1 MLTQNLSDGEGCP
14 MKKIK
19 QILCIICVLGLL
31 TGCGGKQN
39 KTEKKTYRQELSEE
53 EMSNGH
59 ASFDI
64 DDKFK
69 VDADLTKPEVY
80 KDGMK
85 SYYMNQYKEK
95 IKGTSKK
102 FTDNPTVFNRT
113 QKEME
118 KTLNKLIPGKLSW
131 KRINRKYKNDPYI
144 EGAYKSDDGDK
155 YKMRIVWD
163 TYDDVTGNSDTYF
176 CPSFYMRSEK
186 SDKEHIAAL
195 KIGMDEDIDGIKTD
209 YTDKIEK
216 NVGAYKKAVEELIG
230 RKINDEYRM
239 YSLNAKSAKIIN
251 DVRSIGLKYNGK
263 QYDLLAF
270 YKDVDNLKFSDID
283 PGYQV
288 KADEKPDKW
297 AKTTSAGNDKL
308 SSMWETPVYL
318 VFCEG
323 KLEYIEA
330 DSFRETDRIY
340 KNTQKIITPN
350 KPLKEVIKFYEKK
363 LLVDEVE
370 IKSIELQYAA
380 YYASDSSKTVK
391 PVITPVWLVGV
402 YDNEESIERIAYF
415 CYDGYTGE
423 CYGNEIISW

>member
-1 MLTQNLSDGEGCP
+1 
-14 MKKIK
+14 MKKFK
-19 QILCIICVLGLL
+19 QILCIICVLSLL

-186 SDKEHIAAL
+186 SDKEHITAL
-195 KIGMDEDIDGIKTD
+195 KVGKDEDIDGIKTD

-270 YKDVDNLKFSDID
+270 YKDVDNLKFLDID

-318 VFCEG
+318 VFCG
-323 KLEYIEA
+323 RKLEYIEA

-340 KNTQKIITPN
+340 KNTQKIIPPN

-363 LLVDEVE
+363 LLVEEVK
-370 IKSIELQYAA
+370 IKSIELQYVA

-391 PVITPVWLVGV
+391 PIITPAWVVGV
-402 YDNEESIERIAYF
+402 YDNDESIERIAYF

>member
-1 MLTQNLSDGEGCP
+1 

-64 DDKFK
+64 DEKFK
-69 VDADLTKPEVY
+69 VDANVTKSEVY

-118 KTLNKLIPGKLSW
+118 KTLNRLIPGKLSW
-131 KRINRKYKNDPYI
+131 KKINRKYKNEPFID
-144 EGAYKSDDGDK
+144 GTYKSDNGDK
-155 YKMRIVWD
+155 YKMHILWD

-176 CPSFYMRSEK
+176 CPSFYMLGEK
-186 SDKEHIAAL
+186 SDKEHISAVISGLQA
-195 KIGMDEDIDGIKTD
+195 DIDDIKTD
-209 YTDKIEK
+209 YTNMIEK
-216 NVGAYKKAVEELIG
+216 NVGTYKKAVEELIG

-239 YSLNAKSAKIIN
+239 CSLNAKSAKIIN
-251 DVRSIGLKYNGK
+251 DTQSIELKYNGK

-318 VFCEG
+318 VFCKG

-330 DSFRETDRIY
+330 DSFRETGSVY
-340 KNTQKIITPN
+340 KNTQKIISPN

-363 LLVDEVE
+363 LLVEEVK
-370 IKSIELQYAA
+370 IKSIELKYIA

-391 PVITPVWLVGV
+391 PIITPAWVVGV
-402 YDNEESIERIAYF
+402 YDNDESIEKIAYF

>member
-1 MLTQNLSDGEGCP
+1 
-14 MKKIK
+14 MKKFK
-19 QILCIICVLGLL
+19 QILCIVCVLSLL

-64 DDKFK
+64 DEKFK
-69 VDADLTKPEVY
+69 VDANVTKSEVY

-118 KTLNKLIPGKLSW
+118 KTLNRLIPGKLSW
-131 KRINRKYKNDPYI
+131 KKINRNYKNEPVI
-144 EGAYKSDDGDK
+144 EGTYKSDDGDK
-155 YKMRIVWD
+155 YKMHIVWD
-163 TYDDVTGNSDTYF
+163 TYNNVTGNSDTYF
-176 CPSFYMRSEK
+176 CPSFYMLGEK

-216 NVGAYKKAVEELIG
+216 NVGTYKKAVEKLIG

-297 AKTTSAGNDKL
+297 AKTTSADNDKL

-318 VFCEG
+318 VFCKG

-330 DSFRETDRIY
+330 DSFRETGSVY
-340 KNTQKIITPN
+340 KNEQKIISPN
-350 KPLKEVIKFYEKK
+350 KALKEVIKFYEKK
-363 LLVDEVE
+363 LLVDEVK
-370 IKSIELQYAA
+370 IKSIELKYIA

>member
-1 MLTQNLSDGEGCP
+1 
-14 MKKIK
+14 MKKFK

-64 DDKFK
+64 DEKFK
-69 VDADLTKPEVY
+69 VDANVTKSEVY

-118 KTLNKLIPGKLSW
+118 KTLNKLILGKLSW

-216 NVGAYKKAVEELIG
+216 NVGTYKKAVEKLIG

-297 AKTTSAGNDKL
+297 AKTTSADNDKL

-318 VFCEG
+318 VFCKG

-330 DSFRETDRIY
+330 DSFRETGSVY
-340 KNTQKIITPN
+340 KNTQKIISPN

-363 LLVDEVE
+363 LLVEEVK
-370 IKSIELQYAA
+370 IKSIELKYIA

-391 PVITPVWLVGV
+391 PIITPAWVVGV
-402 YDNEESIERIAYF
+402 YDNDESIEKIAYF

>member
-1 MLTQNLSDGEGCP
+1 
-14 MKKIK
+14 MKKFK
-19 QILCIICVLGLL
+19 QILCIVCVLSLL

-64 DDKFK
+64 DEKFK
-69 VDADLTKPEVY
+69 VDANVTKSEVY

-118 KTLNKLIPGKLSW
+118 KTLNRLIPGKLSW
-131 KRINRKYKNDPYI
+131 KKINRNYKNEPVI
-144 EGAYKSDDGDK
+144 EGTYKSDDGDK

-216 NVGAYKKAVEELIG
+216 NVGTYKKAVEKLIG

-297 AKTTSAGNDKL
+297 AKTTSADNDKL

-318 VFCEG
+318 VFCKG

-330 DSFRETDRIY
+330 DSFRETGSVY
-340 KNTQKIITPN
+340 KNTQKIISPN

-363 LLVDEVE
+363 LLVEEVK
-370 IKSIELQYAA
+370 IKSIELKYIA

-391 PVITPVWLVGV
+391 PIITPAWVVGV
-402 YDNEESIERIAYF
+402 YDNDESIEKIAYF

>member
-1 MLTQNLSDGEGCP
+1 
-14 MKKIK
+14 MKKFK
-19 QILCIICVLGLL
+19 QILCIVCVLSLL

-64 DDKFK
+64 DEKFK
-69 VDADLTKPEVY
+69 VDANVTKSEVY

-318 VFCEG
+318 VFCKG

-330 DSFRETDRIY
+330 DSFRETGQRYI
-340 KNTQKIITPN
+340 KIHRRLLSPN

-363 LLVDEVE
+363 LLVEEVK

-391 PVITPVWLVGV
+391 PVITPAWVVGV
-402 YDNEESIERIAYF
+402 YDNDESIEKNCIFLLRWIYR
-415 CYDGYTGE
+415 GVL
-423 CYGNEIISW
+423 WK

>member
-1 MLTQNLSDGEGCP
+1 
-14 MKKIK
+14 MKKFK
-19 QILCIICVLGLL
+19 QILCIICVLSLL

-186 SDKEHIAAL
+186 SDKEHITAL
-195 KIGMDEDIDGIKTD
+195 KVGKDEDIDGIKTD

-270 YKDVDNLKFSDID
+270 YKDVDNLKFLDID
-283 PGYQV
+283 SGYQV

-340 KNTQKIITPN
+340 KNTQKIIPPN

-363 LLVDEVE
+363 LLVEEVK
-370 IKSIELQYAA
+370 IKSIELQYVA

-391 PVITPVWLVGV
+391 PIITPAWVVGV
-402 YDNEESIERIAYF
+402 YDNDESIERIAYF

>member
-1 MLTQNLSDGEGCP
+1 
-14 MKKIK
+14 MKKA
-19 QILCIICVLGLL
+19 LMVLLPFVFCLSLL

-64 DDKFK
+64 DEKFK
-69 VDADLTKPEVY
+69 VDANVTKSEVY

-186 SDKEHIAAL
+186 SDKEHITAL
-195 KIGMDEDIDGIKTD
+195 KVGKDEDIDGIKTD

-270 YKDVDNLKFSDID
+270 YKDVDNLKFLDID

-340 KNTQKIITPN
+340 KNTQKIIPPN

-363 LLVDEVE
+363 LLVEEVK
-370 IKSIELQYAA
+370 IKSIELQYVA

-391 PVITPVWLVGV
+391 PIITPAWVVGV
-402 YDNEESIERIAYF
+402 YDNDESIERIAYF

>member
-1 MLTQNLSDGEGCP
+1 
-14 MKKIK
+14 MKKFK

-69 VDADLTKPEVY
+69 VDANVTKPEVY
-80 KDGMK
+80 RDGMK

-118 KTLNKLIPGKLSW
+118 KTLNRLIPGKLSW
-131 KRINRKYKNDPYI
+131 KKINRNYKNEPFID
-144 EGAYKSDDGDK
+144 GTYKSDNGDK
-155 YKMRIVWD
+155 YKMHILWD

-176 CPSFYMRSEK
+176 CSSFYMRGEK
-186 SDKEHIAAL
+186 SDKEHISAVISGLQA
-195 KIGMDEDIDGIKTD
+195 DIDDIKTD

-216 NVGAYKKAVEELIG
+216 NVGTYKKAVEELIG
-230 RKINDEYRM
+230 RKINDKYRM
-239 YSLNAKSAKIIN
+239 CSLNAKSAKIIN
-251 DVRSIGLKYNGK
+251 DTQNINLKYNGK

-297 AKTTSAGNDKL
+297 AKTTSAGNDHL
-308 SSMWETPVYL
+308 SSMYDTSVYL

-323 KLEYIEA
+323 ELEYIEA
-330 DSFRETDRIY
+330 DSFRETGRIY
-340 KNTQKIITPN
+340 KNTQKIISPN

-363 LLVDEVE
+363 LLVEEVK
-370 IKSIELQYAA
+370 IKSIELQYVA
-380 YYASDSSKTVK
+380 YYASDSSKIVK
-391 PVITPVWLVGV
+391 PIITPAWVVGV
-402 YDNEESIERIAYF
+402 YDNDESIERIAYF

>member
-1 MLTQNLSDGEGCP
+1 MVDEDLLTQNLSDGEGCP

-216 NVGAYKKAVEELIG
+216 NVGTYKKAVEKLIG

-318 VFCEG
+318 VFCKG

-330 DSFRETDRIY
+330 DSFRETGSVY
-340 KNTQKIITPN
+340 KNTQKIISPN

-363 LLVDEVE
+363 LLV
-370 IKSIELQYAA
+370 
-380 YYASDSSKTVK
+380 
-391 PVITPVWLVGV
+391 
-402 YDNEESIERIAYF
+402 
-415 CYDGYTGE
+415 
-423 CYGNEIISW
+423 

>member
-1 MLTQNLSDGEGCP
+1 

-19 QILCIICVLGLL
+19 QILCIICVLSLL

-64 DDKFK
+64 DEKFK

-318 VFCEG
+318 VFCKG

-330 DSFRETDRIY
+330 DSFRETGSVY
-340 KNTQKIITPN
+340 KNTQKIISPN

-363 LLVDEVE
+363 LLVEEVK
-370 IKSIELQYAA
+370 IKSIELKYIA

-391 PVITPVWLVGV
+391 PIITPAWVVGV
-402 YDNEESIERIAYF
+402 YDNDESIEKIAYF

>member
-1 MLTQNLSDGEGCP
+1 
-14 MKKIK
+14 MKKFK
-19 QILCIICVLGLL
+19 QILCIICVLSLL

-118 KTLNKLIPGKLSW
+118 KTLNRLIPGKLSW
-131 KRINRKYKNDPYI
+131 KKINRKYKNEPFID
-144 EGAYKSDDGDK
+144 GTYKSDNGDK
-155 YKMRIVWD
+155 YKMHILWD

-176 CPSFYMRSEK
+176 CPSFYMRGEK
-186 SDKEHIAAL
+186 SDKEHISAVISGLQA
-195 KIGMDEDIDGIKTD
+195 DIDDIKTD
-209 YTDKIEK
+209 YTNMIEK
-216 NVGAYKKAVEELIG
+216 NVGTYKKAVEELIG

-239 YSLNAKSAKIIN
+239 CSLNAKSAKIIN
-251 DVRSIGLKYNGK
+251 DTQSIELKYNGK

-318 VFCEG
+318 VFCKG

-330 DSFRETDRIY
+330 DSFRETGSVY
-340 KNTQKIITPN
+340 KNTQKIISPN

-363 LLVDEVE
+363 LLVEEVK
-370 IKSIELQYAA
+370 IKSIELKYIA

-391 PVITPVWLVGV
+391 PIITPAWVVGV
-402 YDNEESIERIAYF
+402 YDNDESIEKIAYF

>member
-1 MLTQNLSDGEGCP
+1 

-195 KIGMDEDIDGIKTD
+195 KIGIDEDIDGIKTD

-216 NVGAYKKAVEELIG
+216 NVGTYKKAVEKLIG

-323 KLEYIEA
+323 KLEHIEA
-330 DSFRETDRIY
+330 DSFRETGSVY
-340 KNTQKIITPN
+340 KNTQKIISPN

-363 LLVDEVE
+363 LLVEEVK
-370 IKSIELQYAA
+370 IKSIELKYIA

-391 PVITPVWLVGV
+391 PIITPAWVVGV
-402 YDNEESIERIAYF
+402 YDNDESIEKIAYF

>member
-1 MLTQNLSDGEGCP
+1 
-14 MKKIK
+14 
-19 QILCIICVLGLL
+19 
-31 TGCGGKQN
+31 
-39 KTEKKTYRQELSEE
+39 
-53 EMSNGH
+53 
-59 ASFDI
+59 
-64 DDKFK
+64 
-69 VDADLTKPEVY
+69 
-80 KDGMK
+80 
-85 SYYMNQYKEK
+85 
-95 IKGTSKK
+95 
-102 FTDNPTVFNRT
+102 
-113 QKEME
+113 ME
-118 KTLNKLIPGKLSW
+118 KTLNRLIPGKLSW

-216 NVGAYKKAVEELIG
+216 NVGTYKKAVEKLIG

-297 AKTTSAGNDKL
+297 AKTTSADNDKL

-318 VFCEG
+318 VFCKG

-330 DSFRETDRIY
+330 DSFRETGSVY
-340 KNTQKIITPN
+340 KNTQKIISPN

-363 LLVDEVE
+363 LLVEEVK
-370 IKSIELQYAA
+370 IKSIELKYIA

-391 PVITPVWLVGV
+391 PIITPAWVVGV
-402 YDNEESIERIAYF
+402 YDNDESIEKIAYF

>member
-1 MLTQNLSDGEGCP
+1 
-14 MKKIK
+14 MKKFK
-19 QILCIICVLGLL
+19 QILCIVCVLSLL

-64 DDKFK
+64 DEKFK
-69 VDADLTKPEVY
+69 VDANVTKSEVY

-186 SDKEHIAAL
+186 SDKEHITAL
-195 KIGMDEDIDGIKTD
+195 KVGKDEDIDGIKTD

-270 YKDVDNLKFSDID
+270 YKDVDNLKFLDID

-340 KNTQKIITPN
+340 KNTQKIIPPN

-363 LLVDEVE
+363 LLVDEVK

-423 CYGNEIISW
+423 CYGNEIIPW

>member
-64 DDKFK
+64 DEKFK
-69 VDADLTKPEVY
+69 VDANVTKSEVY

-118 KTLNKLIPGKLSW
+118 KTLNKLILGKLSW

-186 SDKEHIAAL
+186 SDKEHITAL
-195 KIGMDEDIDGIKTD
+195 KVGKDEDIDGIKTD

-340 KNTQKIITPN
+340 KNTQKIIPPN

-363 LLVDEVE
+363 LLVEEVK
-370 IKSIELQYAA
+370 IKSIELQYVA

-391 PVITPVWLVGV
+391 PIITPAWVVGV
-402 YDNEESIERIAYF
+402 YDNDESIEKIAYF

>member
-1 MLTQNLSDGEGCP
+1 
-14 MKKIK
+14 MKKFK

-64 DDKFK
+64 DEKFK
-69 VDADLTKPEVY
+69 VDANVTKSEVY

-216 NVGAYKKAVEELIG
+216 NVGTYKKAVEKLIG

-297 AKTTSAGNDKL
+297 AKTTSADNDKL

-318 VFCEG
+318 VFCKG

-330 DSFRETDRIY
+330 DSFRETGSVY
-340 KNTQKIITPN
+340 KNTQKIISPN

-363 LLVDEVE
+363 LLVEEVK
-370 IKSIELQYAA
+370 IKSIELKYIA

-391 PVITPVWLVGV
+391 PIITPAWVVGV
-402 YDNEESIERIAYF
+402 YDNDESIEKIAYF

>member
-1 MLTQNLSDGEGCP
+1 
-14 MKKIK
+14 MKKFK
-19 QILCIICVLGLL
+19 QILCIVCVLSLL

-216 NVGAYKKAVEELIG
+216 NVGTYKKAVEKLIG

-318 VFCEG
+318 VFCKG

-330 DSFRETDRIY
+330 DSFRETGSVY
-340 KNTQKIITPN
+340 KNTQKIISPN

-363 LLVDEVE
+363 LLVEEVK
-370 IKSIELQYAA
+370 IKSIELKYIA

-391 PVITPVWLVGV
+391 PIITPAWVVGV
-402 YDNEESIERIAYF
+402 YDNDESIEKIAYF
-415 CYDGYTGE
+415 CYDG
-423 CYGNEIISW
+423 

>member
-1 MLTQNLSDGEGCP
+1 
-14 MKKIK
+14 MKKFK
-19 QILCIICVLGLL
+19 QILCIICVLSLL

-186 SDKEHIAAL
+186 SDKEHITAL
-195 KIGMDEDIDGIKTD
+195 KVGKDEDIDGIKTD

-270 YKDVDNLKFSDID
+270 YKDVDNLKFLDID
-283 PGYQV
+283 PSYQV

-340 KNTQKIITPN
+340 KNTQKIIPPN

-363 LLVDEVE
+363 LLVEEVK
-370 IKSIELQYAA
+370 IKSIELQYVA

-391 PVITPVWLVGV
+391 PIITPAWVVGV
-402 YDNEESIERIAYF
+402 YDNDESIERIAYF

>member
-1 MLTQNLSDGEGCP
+1 
-14 MKKIK
+14 MKKFK

-64 DDKFK
+64 DEKFK
-69 VDADLTKPEVY
+69 VDANVTKSEVY

-118 KTLNKLIPGKLSW
+118 KTLNRLIPGKLSW
-131 KRINRKYKNDPYI
+131 KKINRNYKNEPVI
-144 EGAYKSDDGDK
+144 EGTYKSDDGDK
-155 YKMRIVWD
+155 YKMHIVWD
-163 TYDDVTGNSDTYF
+163 TYNNVTGNSDTYF
-176 CPSFYMRSEK
+176 CPSFYMLGEK
-186 SDKEHIAAL
+186 SDKEHISAVISGLQA
-195 KIGMDEDIDGIKTD
+195 DIDDIKTD
-209 YTDKIEK
+209 YTNMIEK
-216 NVGAYKKAVEELIG
+216 NVGTYKKAVEELIG
-230 RKINDEYRM
+230 RKINDEYSM
-239 YSLNAKSAKIIN
+239 CSLNAKSAKIIN
-251 DVRSIGLKYNGK
+251 DTQSIELKYNGK

-288 KADEKPDKW
+288 KAYENPDKW
-297 AKTTSAGNDKL
+297 AMTTSADNDKL

-318 VFCEG
+318 VFCKG

-330 DSFRETDRIY
+330 DSFRETGSVY
-340 KNTQKIITPN
+340 KNTQKIISPN

-363 LLVDEVE
+363 LLVEEVK
-370 IKSIELQYAA
+370 IKSIELKYIA

-391 PVITPVWLVGV
+391 PIITPAWVVGV
-402 YDNEESIERIAYF
+402 YDNDESIEKIAYF

>member
-1 MLTQNLSDGEGCP
+1 
-14 MKKIK
+14 MKKFK

-64 DDKFK
+64 DEKFK
-69 VDADLTKPEVY
+69 VDANVTKSEVY

-118 KTLNKLIPGKLSW
+118 KTLNRLIPGKLSW
-131 KRINRKYKNDPYI
+131 KKINRNYKNEPFID
-144 EGAYKSDDGDK
+144 GTYKSDNGDK
-155 YKMRIVWD
+155 YKMHILWD

-176 CPSFYMRSEK
+176 CSSFYMRGEK
-186 SDKEHIAAL
+186 SDKEHISAVISGLQA
-195 KIGMDEDIDGIKTD
+195 DIDDIKTD

-216 NVGAYKKAVEELIG
+216 NVGTYKKAVEELIG
-230 RKINDEYRM
+230 RKINDKYRM
-239 YSLNAKSAKIIN
+239 CSLNAKSAKIIN
-251 DVRSIGLKYNGK
+251 DTQNINLKYNGK

-297 AKTTSAGNDKL
+297 AKTTSAGNDHL
-308 SSMWETPVYL
+308 SSMYDTSVYL

-323 KLEYIEA
+323 ELEYIEA
-330 DSFRETDRIY
+330 DSFRETGRIY
-340 KNTQKIITPN
+340 KNTQKIISPN

-363 LLVDEVE
+363 LLVEEVK
-370 IKSIELQYAA
+370 IKSIELQYVA
-380 YYASDSSKTVK
+380 YYASDSSKIVK
-391 PVITPVWLVGV
+391 PIITPAWVVGV
-402 YDNEESIERIAYF
+402 YDNDESIERIAYF

>member
-1 MLTQNLSDGEGCP
+1 
-14 MKKIK
+14 MKKFK

-64 DDKFK
+64 DEKFK

-118 KTLNKLIPGKLSW
+118 KTLNRLIPGKLSW
-131 KRINRKYKNDPYI
+131 KKINRKYKNEPFID
-144 EGAYKSDDGDK
+144 GTYKSDNGDK
-155 YKMRIVWD
+155 YKMHIVWD

-176 CPSFYMRSEK
+176 CPSFYMRGEK
-186 SDKEHIAAL
+186 SDKEHISAVISGLQA
-195 KIGMDEDIDGIKTD
+195 DIDDIKTD
-209 YTDKIEK
+209 YTNMIEK
-216 NVGAYKKAVEELIG
+216 NVGTYKKAVEELIG

-239 YSLNAKSAKIIN
+239 CSLNAKSAKIIN
-251 DVRSIGLKYNGK
+251 DTQSIELKYNGK

-297 AKTTSAGNDKL
+297 AKTTSAGNDHL
-308 SSMWETPVYL
+308 SSMYDTSVYL

-323 KLEYIEA
+323 KLEYIRMNRRL
-330 DSFRETDRIY
+330 FR
-340 KNTQKIITPN
+340 Q
-350 KPLKEVIKFYEKK
+350 IKH
-363 LLVDEVE
+363 
-370 IKSIELQYAA
+370 
-380 YYASDSSKTVK
+380 
-391 PVITPVWLVGV
+391 
-402 YDNEESIERIAYF
+402 
-415 CYDGYTGE
+415 
-423 CYGNEIISW
+423 

>member
-1 MLTQNLSDGEGCP
+1 
-14 MKKIK
+14 MKKFK
-19 QILCIICVLGLL
+19 QILCIVCVLSLL

-64 DDKFK
+64 DEKFK
-69 VDADLTKPEVY
+69 VDANVTKSEVY

-118 KTLNKLIPGKLSW
+118 KTLNRLIPGKLSW

-216 NVGAYKKAVEELIG
+216 NVGTYKKAVEKLIG

-239 YSLNAKSAKIIN
+239 CSLNAKSAKIIN
-251 DVRSIGLKYNGK
+251 DTQSIELKYNGK

-297 AKTTSAGNDKL
+297 AKTTSADNDKL

-318 VFCEG
+318 VFCKG

-330 DSFRETDRIY
+330 DSFRETGSVY
-340 KNTQKIITPN
+340 KNTQKIISPN

-363 LLVDEVE
+363 LLVEEVK
-370 IKSIELQYAA
+370 IKSIELKYIA

-391 PVITPVWLVGV
+391 PIITPAWVVGV
-402 YDNEESIERIAYF
+402 YDNDESIEKIAYF

>member
-1 MLTQNLSDGEGCP
+1 
-14 MKKIK
+14 MKKFK

-64 DDKFK
+64 DEKFK
-69 VDADLTKPEVY
+69 VDANVTKSEVY

-118 KTLNKLIPGKLSW
+118 KTLNRLIPGKLSW

-216 NVGAYKKAVEELIG
+216 NVGTYKKAVEKLIG

-251 DVRSIGLKYNGK
+251 DTQSIELKYNGK

-297 AKTTSAGNDKL
+297 AKTTSADNDKL

-318 VFCEG
+318 VFCKG

-330 DSFRETDRIY
+330 DSFRETGSVY
-340 KNTQKIITPN
+340 KNTQKIISPN

-363 LLVDEVE
+363 LLVEEVK
-370 IKSIELQYAA
+370 IKSIELKYIA

-391 PVITPVWLVGV
+391 PIITPAWVVGV
-402 YDNEESIERIAYF
+402 YDNDESIEKIAYF

>member
-1 MLTQNLSDGEGCP
+1 
-14 MKKIK
+14 MKKFK
-19 QILCIICVLGLL
+19 QILCIVCVLSLL

-39 KTEKKTYRQELSEE
+39 KTKKKTYRQELSEE

-64 DDKFK
+64 DEKFK
-69 VDADLTKPEVY
+69 VDANVTKSEVY

-186 SDKEHIAAL
+186 SDKEHITAL
-195 KIGMDEDIDGIKTD
+195 KVGKDEDIDGIKTD

-216 NVGAYKKAVEELIG
+216 NVGTYKKAVEKLIG

-318 VFCEG
+318 VFCKG

-330 DSFRETDRIY
+330 DSFRETGSVY
-340 KNTQKIITPN
+340 KNTQKIISPN

-363 LLVDEVE
+363 LLVEEVK
-370 IKSIELQYAA
+370 IKSIELKYIA

-391 PVITPVWLVGV
+391 PIITPAWVVGV
-402 YDNEESIERIAYF
+402 YDNDESIEKIAYF

>member
-1 MLTQNLSDGEGCP
+1 
-14 MKKIK
+14 MKKFK
-19 QILCIICVLGLL
+19 QILCIICVLSLL

-176 CPSFYMRSEK
+176 CPIFYMRSEK
-186 SDKEHIAAL
+186 SDKEHITAL
-195 KIGMDEDIDGIKTD
+195 KVGKDEDIDGIKTD

-270 YKDVDNLKFSDID
+270 YKDVDNLKFLDID

-340 KNTQKIITPN
+340 KNTQKIIPPN

-363 LLVDEVE
+363 LLVEEVK
-370 IKSIELQYAA
+370 IKSIELQYVA

-391 PVITPVWLVGV
+391 PIITPAWVVGV
-402 YDNEESIERIAYF
+402 YDNDESIERIAYF

>member
-1 MLTQNLSDGEGCP
+1 
-14 MKKIK
+14 MKKFK

-64 DDKFK
+64 DEKFK
-69 VDADLTKPEVY
+69 VDANVTKSEVY

-131 KRINRKYKNDPYI
+131 KKINRNYKNEPVI
-144 EGAYKSDDGDK
+144 EGTYKSDDGDK
-155 YKMRIVWD
+155 YKMHIVWD
-163 TYDDVTGNSDTYF
+163 TYNNVTGNSDTYF
-176 CPSFYMRSEK
+176 CPSFYMLGEK
-186 SDKEHIAAL
+186 SDKEHISAVISGLQA
-195 KIGMDEDIDGIKTD
+195 DIDDIKTD
-209 YTDKIEK
+209 YTNMIEK
-216 NVGAYKKAVEELIG
+216 NVGTYKKAVEELIG

-239 YSLNAKSAKIIN
+239 CSLNAKSAKIIN
-251 DVRSIGLKYNGK
+251 DTQSIELKYNGK

-297 AKTTSAGNDKL
+297 AKTTSADSDKL

-318 VFCEG
+318 VFCKG

-330 DSFRETDRIY
+330 DSFRETGSVY
-340 KNTQKIITPN
+340 KNTQKIISPN

-363 LLVDEVE
+363 LLVEEVK
-370 IKSIELQYAA
+370 IKSIELKYIA

-391 PVITPVWLVGV
+391 PIITPAWVVGV
-402 YDNEESIERIAYF
+402 YDNDESIEKIAYF

>member
-1 MLTQNLSDGEGCP
+1 

-19 QILCIICVLGLL
+19 QILCIICVLSLL

-64 DDKFK
+64 DEKFK

-216 NVGAYKKAVEELIG
+216 NVGTYKKAVEKLIG

-297 AKTTSAGNDKL
+297 AKTTSADNDKL

-318 VFCEG
+318 VFCKG

-330 DSFRETDRIY
+330 DSFRETGSVY
-340 KNTQKIITPN
+340 KNTQKIISPN

-363 LLVDEVE
+363 LLVEEVK
-370 IKSIELQYAA
+370 IKSIELKYIA

-391 PVITPVWLVGV
+391 PIITPAWVVGV
-402 YDNEESIERIAYF
+402 YDNDESIEKIAYF